1 MSVPI
6 VLLHAFPYS
15 PAMWEAQLKLLEG
28 HPVLLPDILGFESL
42 EKAAAHVLVE
52 MDARGWQKAVFVG
65 LSMGGY
71 LIFRLWNLEP
81 ERFAGMVL
89 ADTRATPDTPEGVR
103 LRLEQAERVRK
114 EGMPFFPQATLGGH
128 LGATTHARRPEL
140 VAWVRQAQLEADPSR
155 VAKSLEAL
163 AHRPDSVPLLSS
175 ISVPAL
181 VLVGE
186 EDTLTPPAEARLMAA
201 HIPDSRMLIIPEAGH
216 LANLEN
222 PRAFNTALRGFLCEL
237 AQMQGQAVVQGQR

>member
-1 MSVPI
+1 
-6 VLLHAFPYS
+6 
-15 PAMWEAQLKLLEG
+15 MWEAQLKLLEG

-114 EGMPFFPQATLGGH
+114 EGMPFFPQATLGGAPGGH
-128 LGATTHARRPEL
+128 HPC
-140 VAWVRQAQLEADPSR
+140 
-155 VAKSLEAL
+155 
-163 AHRPDSVPLLSS
+163 
-175 ISVPAL
+175 
-181 VLVGE
+181 
-186 EDTLTPPAEARLMAA
+186 PP
-201 HIPDSRMLIIPEAGH
+201 
-216 LANLEN
+216 
-222 PRAFNTALRGFLCEL
+222 PRAGGLGTAGPARGRPQPC
-237 AQMQGQAVVQGQR
+237 G